1 MAKRRLKKNVKEKL
15 RRFIIVVSI
24 ILIVVVVAQASEYYI
39 TYKEELKPIVEKKE
53 YYNIS
58 DFGFAFPVSN
68 KDYNNNG
75 KDDYTD
81 IFEGEKKYAEFN
93 PKYKS
98 EYYAGGYPPV
108 EKEGI
113 ATDLIWYSLQNAGY
127 NLKDLITKDIK
138 HNRKKYDIEI
148 TDSNIDFRRIYV
160 QETFFTRY
168 AKELDTDMYNVKDF
182 MPGDIIT
189 FDNYDHIAMVSDKYT
204 IDGVPYIIHNIDTKQ
219 KSKEENF
226 LEKTDMKITGHYRF
240 EYNKKLQELI
250 NS

>member
-1 MAKRRLKKNVKEKL
+1 MAKRKLKKSVKKT
-15 RRFIIVVSI
+15 IKISTIVVSI
-24 ILIVVVVAQASEYYI
+24 ILVVVALAFAGEYYF
-39 TYKEELKPIVEKKE
+39 TYNKQLKPITEKKE

-58 DFGFAFPVSN
+58 DFGFVFPTSN
-68 KDYNNNG
+68 KDYNKNG

-81 IFEGEKKYAEFN
+81 IFEGEKKYAELN

-98 EYYAGGYPPV
+98 DYYAGGYPPV

-127 NLKDLITKDIK
+127 NLKDLITKDINK
-138 HNRKKYDIEI
+138 NRKKYDIEI

-160 QETFFTRY
+160 QETFFSRY
-168 AKELDTDMYNVKDF
+168 AKVLDTDMYNVKEF

-189 FDNYDHIAMVSDKYT
+189 FDNYDHIAMISDKYT
-204 IDGVPYIIHNIDTKQ
+204 IDGVPYIIHNLNTKQ

-240 EYNKKLQELI
+240 EYNKKIQELI